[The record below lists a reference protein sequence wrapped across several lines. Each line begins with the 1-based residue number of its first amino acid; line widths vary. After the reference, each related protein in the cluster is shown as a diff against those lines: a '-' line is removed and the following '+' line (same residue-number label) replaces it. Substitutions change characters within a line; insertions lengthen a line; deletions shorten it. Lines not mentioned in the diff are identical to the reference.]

1 VAVPPARDQA
11 LSAIDERE
19 LIQRAGKGDL
29 AAFAGL
35 VRAHEA
41 ALRRYT
47 RRLAGDEGD
56 DIAQDALLA
65 AWRALGQWR
74 GEGSFAAWLR
84 TIATRRFLDRHRS
97 ALARTQFVPIDT
109 IGEQACDGASEQRI
123 ALDYAL
129 AALGVRER
137 AVALMVFGEG
147 HSHVEA
153 AAILGLP
160 LGTLKSLVARARAA
174 LIPLLEGTQA

>member
-1 VAVPPARDQA
+1 VADPPARDQA
-11 LSAIDERE
+11 LSAVDEAE
-19 LIQRAGKGDL
+19 LIERAGKGDL

-56 DIAQDALLA
+56 DIAQDTLLA
-65 AWRALGQWR
+65 AWRALNQWR

-84 TIATRRFLDRHRS
+84 TIATRRFLDRHRT
-97 ALARTQFVPIDT
+97 AFGRAHFVPIDT
-109 IGEQACDGASEQRI
+109 IGEQGCDRGLEQRI
-123 ALDYAL
+123 ALDVAL

-137 AVALMVFGEG
+137 AAALIVFGEG